1 MEVDVDD
8 EVVSKKK
15 NITAVKRKGRQVLI
29 LIHYKKWAAQLY
41 IHVRILNIHIHVHR
55 CSIM

>member
-29 LIHYKKWAAQLY
+29 LIRYKKWAAQLY
-41 IHVRILNIHIHVHR
+41 IYVRILNIHIHVHR